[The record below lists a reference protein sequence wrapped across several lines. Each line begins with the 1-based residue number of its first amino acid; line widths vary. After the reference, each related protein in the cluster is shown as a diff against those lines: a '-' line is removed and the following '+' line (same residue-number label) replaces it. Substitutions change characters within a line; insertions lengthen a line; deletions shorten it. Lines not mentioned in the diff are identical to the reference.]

1 MAKVSAVICC
11 ANSATTLPA
20 AIASVHWAD
29 ELVIVDSGSTDDTA
43 AIARAGADGYHV
55 EPWRGYAGQKIF
67 ALTLV
72 KNDWVFILDGD
83 EEVSAVLANQID
95 SLTDAEL
102 AGLDVV
108 SVRRQNWVL
117 GRRVRAWFPDW
128 QARLIHK
135 QRAVWEEDALH
146 DTCHPSKPGR
156 SRRLSGHLEHKR
168 VVTSG
173 EDSRRGAAGDFRGP
187 ATWSDYFS
195 GQRLDER
202 LMLVAR
208 QMHERGKRATFLSL
222 WLRPWGAFFKF
233 YILKRGFLDGTFGL
247 LIAQKAAVSVQLKYA
262 ALWAIQNEPT
272 APPRFDGEGYDS
284 DKSYRPPPPPSRLG
298 DGT

>member
-1 MAKVSAVICC
+1 MARISVVICC
-11 ANSATTLPA
+11 ANSAATLPS
-20 AIASVHWAD
+20 AIASVDWAD
-29 ELVIVDSGSTDDTA
+29 ELVIVDSGSDDATA
-43 AIARAGADGYHV
+43 EVAQAAADVYRL

-83 EEVSAVLANQID
+83 EEVSPVLRQQIEALRD
-95 SLTDAEL
+95 EQL

-135 QRAVWEEDALH
+135 ERAQWEVDALH
-146 DTCHPSKPGR
+146 DTCHPSAPGR
-156 SRRLSGHLEHKR
+156 AKPLSGHLEHKR
-168 VVTSG
+168 V
-173 EDSRRGAAGDFRGP
+173 GADGLE
-187 ATWSDYFS
+187 TWSDYFS
-195 GQRLDER
+195 GRRMDER
-202 LMLVAR
+202 LMLMAR
-208 QMHERGKRATFLSL
+208 QMHERGKRANFFSL

-233 YILKRGFLDGTFGL
+233 YVLKRGFLDGTFGL

-262 ALWAIQNEPT
+262 ALWAIQN
-272 APPRFDGEGYDS
+272 APAAGES
-284 DKSYRPPPPPSRLG
+284 ESP
-298 DGT
+298 

>member
-1 MAKVSAVICC
+1 MARISVVICC
-11 ANSATTLPA
+11 ANSAATLPA
-20 AIASVHWAD
+20 AIASVGWAD

-43 AIARAGADGYHV
+43 AIAQAAADVYRL

-83 EEVSAVLANQID
+83 EEVSPALVEQIRAL
-95 SLTDAEL
+95 SDAEL
-102 AGLDVV
+102 DRLDVV

-146 DTCHPSKPGR
+146 DTCHPSAPGR
-156 SRRLSGHLEHKR
+156 GKQLSGHLEHKR
-168 VVTSG
+168 MGASG
-173 EDSRRGAAGDFRGP
+173 LE
-187 ATWSDYFS
+187 TWPDYFS
-195 GQRLDER
+195 GRRMDER

-208 QMHERGKRATFLSL
+208 QMYERGKRATFFSL
-222 WLRPWGAFFKF
+222 WLRPWGAFIKF

-262 ALWAIQNEPT
+262 ALWAIQN
-272 APPRFDGEGYDS
+272 APGRVD
-284 DKSYRPPPPPSRLG
+284 PPAGAEALETRIDADAHG
-298 DGT
+298 